1 MAAST
6 AILDV
11 GRYSL
16 GDKILKVVR
25 LTGGTTITAASV
37 NLTRIETCWFQ
48 DIDDANPIQC
58 SAYAGT
64 SITFEE
70 ITAAKTQLCFIIGI
84 E

>member
-25 LTGGTTITAASV
+25 LTGGTTIT
-37 NLTRIETCWFQ
+37 
-48 DIDDANPIQC
+48 
-58 SAYAGT
+58 
-64 SITFEE
+64 
-70 ITAAKTQLCFIIGI
+70 LCFIIGI